1 MAEKAASMWDENYN
15 RFKDR
20 VRKAQLRQAQ
30 DVKSLSVADAA
41 VTAQA
46 ALTNKNAELFA
57 NALKT
62 ADALIKQ
69 NQKEFEHDGGVE
81 EVKGFPLLHKCF
93 FVDSHGKKRVW
104 TSTEKKT
111 LSGERDVKSR
121 KELSDS
127 SVFKEALG
135 DKPWRSAL
143 VLTLFRM
150 IK

>member
-1 MAEKAASMWDENYN
+1 MQLNGLSMSD
-15 RFKDR
+15 FKNQTD
-20 VRKAQLRQAQ
+20 
-30 DVKSLSVADAA
+30 
-41 VTAQA
+41 
-46 ALTNKNAELFA
+46 
-57 NALKT
+57 ALKT

-81 EVKGFPLLHKCF
+81 EVKGFPLLHKYF

-135 DKPWRSAL
+135 DKSPSKASGIKEENEALSMMVKDKETLRS
-143 VLTLFRM
+143 VLRAY
-150 IK
+150 